1 MINESNVNGFGK
13 QSAGAKRDES
23 AFKLLVKILALVLQN
38 AGRLFSV
45 AQEVKHANIDP
56 TVKAV
61 VICGANGKFSAGADI
76 KMFSSLDRGSTPSLG
91 SVIDLIEKSDKPM
104 VAAIEGVAFGGG
116 LEVALGCHYRIAHVQ
131 ARVGLPEVTL
141 GILPGAGGTQRLPR
155 LIGIPASLDII
166 TTGRHIWA
174 AEALKLGIIDEI
186 VEENTVEAAIRFAE
200 RMSDHPVGLHRL
212 CSKQIPSL
220 PNMDA
225 IIKEALV
232 KVKKQARGY
241 LAPEMCFQAVVA
253 SLHLPFEEGLRKER
267 DLFHFL
273 LSSGQA
279 KALQYA
285 FFAQRNMEK
294 WTLPSGASWKT
305 AAPKPIQRAAVIA
318 LESLSQSMC
327 LPELACPCRLGRAEG
342 CCSGLNETAS
352 PCSLVVANSCRG
364 LRCHGVICL
373 EASLDPGK
381 PTSLLG
387 LGTMG
392 RGIVVSLMKAK
403 IAVVAMEQDKNNLEQ
418 GRGAVMA
425 LLDREALRMQQ
436 SGQTLDVHKPGLL
449 HFTLD
454 FNALQDVDLVIEAV
468 FEDMALKKKIFH
480 KLSTVCKPE
489 AFLCTNTSCLDID
502 EIAAVTR
509 HPHQVIGTHFFSP
522 AHVMKL
528 LEVIYGQHTSP
539 TAIAT
544 AMSLGKAMGKIGVV
558 VGNCFGFVGNRL
570 LGPFRDQAHFLI
582 EEGSTPEEV
591 DQALEGFGFKMGP
604 FQVSDLAGLDI
615 GWRLRKEQ
623 GLTGASLPL
632 STPPRKRGG
641 RRYSPL
647 LDFLCEKGRY
657 GQKTG
662 KGWYQY
668 DKPGGRVPKSD
679 PWLHGFLADYRN
691 TYNITTRTITQDE
704 ILERCLYSLVNE
716 GFQIL
721 SDGIASCPE
730 AIDTIYINGYG
741 WPRHRG
747 GPMFYASEVGLSVV
761 LAKLQKYAEANPDIP
776 SLQPSPLLRKLVA
789 LGSPPVSEWSSLV
802 GSQNSKL

>member
-1 MINESNVNGFGK
+1 MS
-13 QSAGAKRDES
+13 
-23 AFKLLVKILALVLQN
+23 LALKPSLGVAIPPPFTQYSSLQTDRVDWESMAQYVLGKAAVAVIRICN
-38 AGRLFSV
+38 PPLNTFS
-45 AQEVKHANIDP
+45 AKTLLALQQEVKHANIDP

-305 AAPKPIQRAAVIA
+305 AAPKPIQRAAVI
-318 LESLSQSMC
+318 
-327 LPELACPCRLGRAEG
+327 
-342 CCSGLNETAS
+342 
-352 PCSLVVANSCRG
+352 
-364 LRCHGVICL
+364 
-373 EASLDPGK
+373 
-381 PTSLLG
+381 G